1 MIRDEDTLM
10 NPPLEELLDQI
21 PQKYEL
27 VLTATRRAKQIIR
40 ELRLNPLG
48 IDESLRQR
56 KPLSIALMDISSGR
70 VDKTALL
77 APDIEFDEIEHEQP
91 DFFGDPERL
100 SHELDHPQSRASYTT
115 QEGEDASTE
124 VVDELELD
132 WQVESKDEEE
142 EVNELDLDWKGGAED
157 E

>member
-10 NPPLEELLDQI
+10 NPPLEELLHEI

-48 IDESLRQR
+48 IEESLRQR

-77 APDIEFDEIEHEQP
+77 APDIEFDEIEEERT

-100 SHELDHPQSRASYTT
+100 VRELDHPQSRASFTT
-115 QEGEDASTE
+115 REGEETE
-124 VVDELELD
+124 TEEIDEQELD
-132 WQVESKDEEE
+132 WQAESKDDEE
-142 EVNELDLDWKGGAED
+142 EVNELDLDWKGGAAD